1 MVHTAILEDNP
12 VHRDRLQKLL
22 EDIYGNAFSVSVF
35 SSGEEFIRTLRSF
48 NPQFDIAFID
58 IELGQDSGIKVSEQA
73 NTVCPRMQIIYT
85 SQYLDYVSPVYDT
98 VHTYFIYKP
107 ELETYLQPAVEKA
120 LRTLKKIDER
130 ILTVSW
136 NREDFHICEKD
147 IIYME
152 RTLRT
157 TTIYTASSQFLT
169 SKKLSDIITDL
180 SENFVM
186 CQRSFIVNLEYVSAY
201 HTSQLFLSN
210 GKTVPVSRSH
220 FKKVRE
226 RVEQFLFQ

>member
-1 MVHTAILEDNP
+1 
-12 VHRDRLQKLL
+12 
-22 EDIYGNAFSVSVF
+22 
-35 SSGEEFIRTLRSF
+35 
-48 NPQFDIAFID
+48 
-58 IELGQDSGIKVSEQA
+58 
-73 NTVCPRMQIIYT
+73 MQIIYT

-136 NREDFHICEKD
+136 NREDFHIREKD

-180 SENFVM
+180 GENFVM

-220 FKKVRE
+220 FKEVRE